1 MESHPSGRSLGAG
14 IAAQI
19 PSHLPPKGG
28 KGPSMWPPQAEG
40 WHNPEREE
48 QLGIPGGIAQQTSH
62 IQGDKEQT
70 TSSSCPVPNLAG
82 FGVYPRTNSC
92 CFFFLSPCRK
102 LLKSTLVL
110 MPLFGVHYIVFMAMP
125 YTDVSGI
132 LWQVQMHY
140 EMLFNSFQVLEL
152 RENRGNL
159 SGEGNVGARQQG
171 WVCST
176 QEFIHEGIRKYF
188 CLKFVFCLQNATRK
202 GAVCPEKNFFSQC
215 MPRSHW
221 PLIPQDALLAQGQLL
236 VHPQGI
242 FSVSLSCPTEQ
253 SHFPHTASFGCPQ
266 SQRTLG
272 VLGRKEIPISLNS
285 H

>member
-28 KGPSMWPPQAEG
+28 KGPSMWPPQSEG

-82 FGVYPRTNSC
+82 FGVYPCTNSC

-188 CLKFVFCLQNATRK
+188 L
-202 GAVCPEKNFFSQC
+202 
-215 MPRSHW
+215 
-221 PLIPQDALLAQGQLL
+221 PQICFLLAKCNKKRG
-236 VHPQGI
+236 
-242 FSVSLSCPTEQ
+242 SVSRKKFFFPMHAKIPLASRSPGRSAGSGTAPCPSTGNFLC
-253 SHFPHTASFGCPQ
+253 FPLLPH
-266 SQRTLG
+266 
-272 VLGRKEIPISLNS
+272 
-285 H
+285 